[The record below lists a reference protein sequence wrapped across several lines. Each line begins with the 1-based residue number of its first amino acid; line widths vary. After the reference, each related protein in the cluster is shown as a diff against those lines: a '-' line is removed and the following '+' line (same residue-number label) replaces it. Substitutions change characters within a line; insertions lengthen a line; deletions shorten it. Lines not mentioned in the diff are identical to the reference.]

1 MEDREIRISGIF
13 KILKKR
19 WTVIFSF
26 TLIATA
32 FAGIISY
39 YIIVPQYR
47 SSTKFLIGKQISENE
62 KYNASDIQ
70 AYQKFFNSVLA

>member
-1 MEDREIRISGIF
+1 MEEREIRISDIF

-19 WTVIFSF
+19 WKVIFSF
-26 TLIATA
+26 TLIATV
-32 FAGIISY
+32 FAGIMSY

-47 SSTKFLIGKQISENE
+47 SSTKFFIGKQISENE